1 MIPAIVAS
9 GASPIVRVPAPE
21 NAYVKRALDAG
32 AHGIMF
38 PMIETPEQA
47 AAAVRYCKFPP
58 QGMRG
63 VGSPF
68 APTYFGQSM
77 TAYQD
82 SANEATMVLV
92 QIETPL
98 GLKNA
103 FNIAS
108 VPGIGANRS
117 YHRQAVDNDLM
128 VDAVDMLF
136 IGPNDLACS
145 LGNGSTP
152 HMQVCRYNDC
162 VLLRKAGSSYRV
174 FLPGLGNTTRY
185 RPRRRPSNRSEK
197 RPSVQASSVA
207 YSVSVQSRQLRAS
220 SKVSN

>member
-1 MIPAIVAS
+1 MTDTRSGLAGIHAALGFQWILIDGEHGAIGDAEMHNMIPAIIAS
-9 GASPIVRVPAPE
+9 GSSPLVRVPAPE

-77 TAYQD
+77 TEYQD
-82 SANEATMVLV
+82 SANQATLVMV

-103 FNIAS
+103 YEIAS
-108 VPGIGANRS
+108 VPGIGTLS
-117 YHRQAVDNDLM
+117 
-128 VDAVDMLF
+128 F
-136 IGPNDLACS
+136 IS
-145 LGNGSTP
+145 RT
-152 HMQVCRYNDC
+152 
-162 VLLRKAGSSYRV
+162 
-174 FLPGLGNTTRY
+174 
-185 RPRRRPSNRSEK
+185 K
-197 RPSVQASSVA
+197 R
-207 YSVSVQSRQLRAS
+207 
-220 SKVSN
+220 